1 MVVGSNP
8 TAATNKKMTFIILFV
23 LLTLSALFAGIE
35 TAMLS
40 LSRGKIR
47 SLVEQKKV
55 GAKTLQAVRHNPHR
69 LLITLLICNC
79 LANTAAASIATQAA
93 LKVFGSSGVGVATGV
108 VTLLILTYGEITPK
122 SFALQ
127 NAETISVFFAR
138 PIQILEILFSPAVAI
153 FEALTKLV
161 NKLTGEKPNLLT
173 ESELRSVISIGQEE
187 GLLDKEATKRLKSV
201 LDFERITV
209 RKIMTPKSQVIS
221 FDSSLTVEQF
231 LAMDLDSP
239 FDRYPLHDKNP
250 SHIVGVL
257 DIIDLLRATRDEN
270 FKLKLKQI
278 MRPTFFVKQ
287 EERLDAVLPQFK
299 PKKVAMGIVVN
310 EKNEM
315 VGVFTSQD
323 IVEEIVGDIFEEEV
337 I

>member
-1 MVVGSNP
+1 MNLGQLNGSIN
-8 TAATNKKMTFIILFV
+8 KMTFLILFA

-47 SLVEQKKV
+47 SLVEQKKK
-55 GAKTLQAVRHNPHR
+55 GAKALYLIRQNPHR

-79 LANTAAASIATQAA
+79 LANTAAASIATEAA
-93 LKVFGSSGVGVATGV
+93 LKVFGDSGVGIATGI

-127 NAETISVFFAR
+127 NAEAISLLFAR
-138 PIQILEILFSPAVAI
+138 FIQVLEVIFTPVVTI
-153 FEALTKLV
+153 FELLTKLV
-161 NKLTGEKPNLLT
+161 NKITGEKPNILT
-173 ESELRSVISIGQEE
+173 EAELRSVISIGKEE
-187 GLLDKEATKRLKSV
+187 GLLDKEATKRLQSV
-201 LDFERITV
+201 LDFEGTTV
-209 RKIMTPKSQVIS
+209 RKIMTPKADVIS
-221 FDSSLTVEQF
+221 FDAGLTVEQF

-239 FDRYPLHDKNP
+239 FDRYPLYDKNTDNV
-250 SHIVGVL
+250 VGVL
-257 DIIDLLRATRDEN
+257 DIIDVIRATKDEK

-287 EERLDAVLPQFK
+287 EERLDTVLPQFK
-299 PKKVAMGIVVN
+299 PKKSAMGIVIN
-310 EKNEM
+310 DKKEM